1 MLRERE
7 CEPRD
12 YGRADGVGRASEGR
26 VGVEGRRDGRREAGQ
41 GGGGEGEWWLWL
53 GVMVDSTYSTRA
65 VPEDRDCRPY
75 GAGQL
80 ST

>member
-26 VGVEGRRDGRREAGQ
+26 VGVEGRRDGRREAERGR
-41 GGGGEGEWWLWL
+41 GGEGEWWLWL
-53 GVMVDSTYSTRA
+53 GVMVALQMGQWAHSEGGSTNPRVVSLR
-65 VPEDRDCRPY
+65 V
-75 GAGQL
+75 L
-80 ST
+80 